1 MYKWN
6 HLTVSEIYPVLCDI
20 CGYRILTGETYH
32 EEGYSDYPW
41 SPDSDNTDMCMS
53 CWDLFQEYEKERSAV
68 ESSGETYWKS
78 IWDFAEKIVQ
88 SENPLEKDF
97 QSAMRIV
104 NSKNCHL
111 IQQGVIIQYDRC
123 GMCNEKIFGEV
134 AYVKCKDTWRYLCDT
149 CRQLYRAVEA
159 ATAANAFDTISFEN
173 VWNFIVEHPDNPLV
187 KEYKGCV
194 KPVDPDG
201 RAAFR
206 GSYHKIADGTDR
218 CTMCLALI
226 REGEVFTH
234 TDYAK
239 AAPVQLCGVCEHISK
254 YHIDDDHPV
263 GNKQAEEWWS
273 TVIENRDKFDQ
284 DTVDAAFMYEDR
296 AAMRYSSSML

>member
-1 MYKWN
+1 MYKWD
-6 HLTVSEIYPVLCDI
+6 HFIMSEIYPVLCDI
-20 CGYRILTGETYH
+20 CGYRIMPGETYH

-41 SPDSDNTDMCMS
+41 SPDSENTDMCMS
-53 CWDLFQEYEKERSAV
+53 CWELYKEYEEDRLAV
-68 ESSGETYWKS
+68 ESLGYLYEESL
-78 IWDFAEKIVQ
+78 WDFAEKIVNRGSF
-88 SENPLEKDF
+88 SEKSF

-104 NSKNCHL
+104 NSKCCYLVN
-111 IQQGVIIQYDRC
+111 QGVNINYDKC
-123 GMCNEKIFGEV
+123 GMCNTKIYGDV
-134 AYVKCKDTWRYLCDT
+134 ACVRSKDTWRYLCDT

-159 ATAANAFDTISFEN
+159 ATAASAFDTISFQN
-173 VWNFIVEHPDNPLV
+173 VWNFIVEHPENPLV

-194 KPVDPDG
+194 KPVDPEG

-226 REGEVFTH
+226 REGEIFTH

-239 AAPVQLCGVCEHISK
+239 APPVQLCEVCEDVK
-254 YHIDDDHPV
+254 EYIDDDGPV
-263 GNKQAEEWWS
+263 NHKQAEEWWS

-284 DTVDAAFMYEDR
+284 DTVDAAYRYEDR
-296 AAMRYSSSML
+296 AAVKYSSEML